1 MSLAL
6 LSWGPWHLLA
16 CLSPVEY
23 VSRDYQWLGT
33 ASLLLTAVESL
44 RKESGQALS
53 SPSVS
58 VPRLTLLHQLLKPMA
73 SCSRVTQCSEAV
85 PILLQ
90 AFFSNV
96 TQVSPLPR
104 SLPYRPHIVR
114 RTQASVWCAG
124 LDPTDSLSCSTLHG
138 LGKRDRKGLLTLQ
151 PSGWGGL
158 AAQARA
164 KTACAQSPEFP

>member
-33 ASLLLTAVESL
+33 ASPLLTAVGSL

-58 VPRLTLLHQLLKPMA
+58 VPRLTPLHQLLKPMA
-73 SCSRVTQCSEAV
+73 SCGRVTQCSEAV

-90 AFFSNV
+90 AFFSAV

-104 SLPYRPHIVR
+104 SLP
-114 RTQASVWCAG
+114 
-124 LDPTDSLSCSTLHG
+124 L
-138 LGKRDRKGLLTLQ
+138 
-151 PSGWGGL
+151 
-158 AAQARA
+158 
-164 KTACAQSPEFP
+164 